1 MRNIFVIQH
10 ARIFAIFHQINCQS
24 GHLGN
29 HDAAK
34 RIGHARVRVG
44 QDEGDGMGGDG
55 EDFDFGEALL
65 RHDMILLLMYAG
77 RCIDG
82 MIFYDVH

>member
-1 MRNIFVIQH
+1 
-10 ARIFAIFHQINCQS
+10 
-24 GHLGN
+24 
-29 HDAAK
+29 
-34 RIGHARVRVG
+34 
-44 QDEGDGMGGDG
+44 MGGDG